1 MKPLISIIIP
11 AYNVEKSIKK
21 CLDSLL
27 SQTFSKFKIYIVND
41 GSTDNTLKILRSYK
55 NNSKIEVINQ
65 KNQGVSVARNNALIR
80 VKTPYIAFV
89 DADDYVKKDYLT
101 HLIQGFSDRS
111 IDLVID
117 QIKCDVSTIKVVKA
131 DQIMSQLFKKDGLG
145 GFLWNKLF
153 RTNIIKNNGIFFD
166 QTLKIAE
173 DLVFCETYLT
183 YCNFVTIL
191 PYNDY
196 FYVRSFGSISNKE
209 KLTNYTITFYDNY
222 IQALELLLRIMKT
235 QYGKLSN
242 DIRAEI
248 CNVNFDYFRMLKLQD
263 RYSSTNVNIILDK
276 ILHNRTPFFKSY
288 NIGFKRKIM
297 LILFILNPK
306 IITFIDRLNN

>member
-145 GFLWNKLF
+145 G
-153 RTNIIKNNGIFFD
+153 IFM
-166 QTLKIAE
+166 E
-173 DLVFCETYLT
+173 
-183 YCNFVTIL
+183 
-191 PYNDY
+191 
-196 FYVRSFGSISNKE
+196 
-209 KLTNYTITFYDNY
+209 
-222 IQALELLLRIMKT
+222 
-235 QYGKLSN
+235 
-242 DIRAEI
+242 
-248 CNVNFDYFRMLKLQD
+248 
-263 RYSSTNVNIILDK
+263 
-276 ILHNRTPFFKSY
+276 
-288 NIGFKRKIM
+288 
-297 LILFILNPK
+297 
-306 IITFIDRLNN
+306 